1 MGTPVRTPSGG
12 PPLLTECGLME
23 PVQEMEFTAHFSR
36 ADGELAAEEAAA
48 AVTRVIDAPLSFVTP
63 VLDAGRSASKCL
75 LARSAADTCRIVL
88 TADLT
93 GITVAATDDVKV
105 SLDSCDQVGAKNL
118 PLLAVV
124 DGLKVHHGP
133 DGHVWVVWKGSWR
146 RVDATSDG
154 HGDDTPGGPAHP

>member
-1 MGTPVRTPSGG
+1 MGTPVHTPSGG
-12 PPLLTECGLME
+12 PSLLTERGPME
-23 PVQEMEFTAHFSR
+23 PVREMEFTAHFAR
-36 ADGELAAEEAAA
+36 ADGECAAEAAA
-48 AVTRVIDAPLSFVTP
+48 VEVTRVIDAPPSFVAP

-105 SLDSCDQVGAKNL
+105 SLDSCDQAGARNL

-124 DGLKVHHGP
+124 DGLNVHHGP

-146 RVDATSDG
+146 RVDAT
-154 HGDDTPGGPAHP
+154 